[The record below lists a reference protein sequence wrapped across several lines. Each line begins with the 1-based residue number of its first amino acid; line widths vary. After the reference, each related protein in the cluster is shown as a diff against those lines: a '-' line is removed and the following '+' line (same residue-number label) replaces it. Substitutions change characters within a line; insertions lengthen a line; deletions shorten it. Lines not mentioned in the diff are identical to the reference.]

1 MTLLE
6 GLCIKVVA
14 FFHFLAVF
22 LALRFTLMTWSLVWF
37 LHQPEQQLLVFWN
50 AQQQIDSGPKCSLRT
65 FLLPAFPC
73 AFLGQAHGESS
84 RKSYCLKLQ
93 WLFNHCGLP
102 ENRSGLQSCLWW
114 AHYQFV
120 QEYKAVEIWFL
131 NGCRAQI
138 LNTSLLWNAE
148 TSRKVKKRNLK
159 KMGVS
164 LSVFFLLVT
173 QCCNIYIGKLS

>member
-1 MTLLE
+1 MLYLVVISLLCWNS
-6 GLCIKVVA
+6 LLFPCIWLPQSILEVGESSCIYWFLVMHHNVSLWLSWKGYVSRWL
-14 FFHFLAVF
+14 HSSISLAVF

-50 AQQQIDSGPKCSLRT
+50 TQQQIDSGPKCSLRT

-102 ENRSGLQSCLWW
+102 ENRSGLQSCLWR

-120 QEYKAVEIWFL
+120 YRSTRQWRSDF
-131 NGCRAQI
+131 
-138 LNTSLLWNAE
+138 
-148 TSRKVKKRNLK
+148 
-159 KMGVS
+159 
-164 LSVFFLLVT
+164 
-173 QCCNIYIGKLS
+173 